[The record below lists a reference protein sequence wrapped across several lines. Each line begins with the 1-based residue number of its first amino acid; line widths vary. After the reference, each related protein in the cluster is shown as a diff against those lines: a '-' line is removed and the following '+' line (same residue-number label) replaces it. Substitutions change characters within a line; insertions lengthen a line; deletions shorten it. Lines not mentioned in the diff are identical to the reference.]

1 MRARLPTLILLA
13 LLIALQYAFWLG
25 KGGWYHGR
33 EFARQLAEQRAQNQR
48 LETRNAGLV
57 AEVRD
62 LKSGLDAIE
71 ERARTDL
78 GMVGSNETFFQVVPP
93 PPAGE
98 APPPEE
104 KRTAQAGE

>member
-57 AEVRD
+57 AEERD

-71 ERARTDL
+71 ERARLELNFVRPDEIF
-78 GMVGSNETFFQVVPP
+78 VQVPRHP
-93 PPAGE
+93 
-98 APPPEE
+98 
-104 KRTAQAGE
+104 

>member
-71 ERARTDL
+71 ERARLELNFVRPDEIF
-78 GMVGSNETFFQVVPP
+78 VQVPRHP
-93 PPAGE
+93 
-98 APPPEE
+98 
-104 KRTAQAGE
+104 